1 MGKNIKQSV
10 GRSGVN
16 ADGDVRIVQ
25 EYLREQGSLLAPWK
39 PASVT
44 GQCDATTIT
53 LIEVFQR
60 VIVKIVPTGLV
71 EPSSQTISE
80 LAQMNFVPSLTNT
93 DPTQEAIQLMEATA
107 IDFAKRFIQDARVR
121 EGYIAEA
128 KKYAAELFQDLRA
141 KRITPAEAGER
152 ANLMRNQLLEAARLK
167 SSDIGKAVAE
177 GIKKSGKTLAELQ
190 EYYAAKMFSKAF
202 KDLPKSEQ
210 NRVFLKIVGASAR
223 PNKGVTAAARTFGKV
238 GRGLIV
244 VALAVSVYN
253 VVTADDPEREVARE
267 VVGLGAGFAGSVA
280 GGALAGLACGPG
292 APACVAIGA
301 FVGGVVFAL
310 GADLSF
316 DELTK

>member
-1 MGKNIKQSV
+1 VGKNIKQSV
-10 GRSGVN
+10 GSGGAN
-16 ADGDVRIVQ
+16 LDGDVRTVQ
-25 EYLREQGSLLAPWK
+25 QYLREQGSLLAPWQ
-39 PASVT
+39 PATVT
-44 GQCDATTIT
+44 GVCDAQTVR
-53 LIEVFQR
+53 LIEVYQR
-60 VIVKIVPTGLV
+60 VVVKVAPTGLV
-71 EPSSQTISE
+71 EPSSPTMSE
-80 LAQMNFVPSLTNT
+80 LAQTSFVPAVTNT
-93 DPTQEAIQLMEATA
+93 DPAQEAIQSMESTA
-107 IDFAKRFIQDARVR
+107 INFAKRFIQDARVR

-128 KKYAAELFQDLRA
+128 KKYATELFEDLRA
-141 KRITPAEAGER
+141 KRITPAEAAER
-152 ANLMRNQLLEAARLK
+152 ANLMRNQLLDAARLK

-177 GIKKSGKTLAELQ
+177 QIKKSGKTLAELQ
-190 EYYAAKMFSKAF
+190 EYYALKLFQKAF

-223 PNKGVTAAARTFGKV
+223 PNKGVTAMARNFGKV

-253 VVTADDPEREVARE
+253 VVTADDPGREVARE
-267 VVGLGAGFAGSVA
+267 AVGFGAGFAGSVA

-301 FVGGVVFAL
+301 FIGGVVFAI